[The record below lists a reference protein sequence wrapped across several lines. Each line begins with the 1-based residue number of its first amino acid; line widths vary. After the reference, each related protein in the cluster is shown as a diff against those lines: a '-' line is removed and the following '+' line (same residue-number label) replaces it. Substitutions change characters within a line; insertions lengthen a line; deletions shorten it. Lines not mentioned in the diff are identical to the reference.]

1 MPHKSKC
8 TADEYENNKGKGSY
22 IESQGFYVYRNNR
35 LILGGSWFGI
45 ASKLNSTKLCRIS
58 IDIDSRFD
66 MLWDIDIKKSR
77 AYPPP
82 KTRKRLKD
90 LTNKWVTGS
99 RDRQLNRRR
108 RLPQSSKLP
117 LWSRQI
123 KSGSI
128 QYQLNKEN
136 PLYLNAI
143 QDLNNSQIIRIDE
156 YINAVQNAIPINS
169 IFDDI
174 KEDSTSIEQE
184 EIDESLLIKHA
195 QTCLDYLTKRGVKR
209 DESLRILSNSELYR
223 LKWKYIRGKL
233 V

>member
-1 MPHKSKC
+1 M
-8 TADEYENNKGKGSY
+8 
-22 IESQGFYVYRNNR
+22 
-35 LILGGSWFGI
+35 
-45 ASKLNSTKLCRIS
+45 CRIS

-66 MLWDIDIKKSR
+66 KSWDIDIKKSR

-90 LTNKWVTGS
+90 LTNKWVSGS

-108 RLPQSSKLP
+108 NLSQTSKLP

-128 QYQLNKEN
+128 QYHLNKEN

-143 QDLNNSQIIRIDE
+143 QDLNDSQRNKINE
-156 YINAVQNAIPINS
+156 YINAIENAMPINS

-184 EIDESLLIKHA
+184 AIGESQLIKYA
-195 QTCLDYLTKRGVKR
+195 QTYLDYLKEKGVK
-209 DESLRILSNSELYR
+209 EEECLRILSKSDLYR
-223 LKWKYIRGKL
+223 LKWKEIRDKL